1 MAITYKL
8 YKNSEYSDTP
18 NSVIKKED
26 GKVVLQAPFDPA
38 NTDYQEIQKWI
49 AENLKKYK
57 DKSPYEF
64 NEAFKKQYP
73 NKNLTDYLSIKK

>member
-1 MAITYKL
+1 MTITYKL

-38 NTDYQEIQKWI
+38 NTDYQEFLQWK
-49 AENLKKYK
+49 A
-57 DKSPYEF
+57 DGGVP
-64 NEAFKKQYP
+64 EAA
-73 NKNLTDYLSIKK
+73 D

>member
-1 MAITYKL
+1 MTITYKL

-38 NTDYQEIQKWI
+38 NTDYQEYLEWAKTNT
-49 AENLKKYK
+49 AEAA
-57 DKSPYEF
+57 D
-64 NEAFKKQYP
+64 
-73 NKNLTDYLSIKK
+73 